1 MSYRIAISF
10 AAAAIGISCIATDA
24 SARGG
29 GGGGGR
35 GGGAPMGGVS
45 MMRSYNLASV
55 PNNASTVRTGVTRSL
70 ANKASNQP
78 VRNQITL
85 RPGPNPGPSGGG
97 AANATGGGAVSATGG
112 GGGAAMEASYVPTS
126 YSGNA
131 TACGRY
137 PYPPCKKVRTQ

>member
-1 MSYRIAISF
+1 
-10 AAAAIGISCIATDA
+10 
-24 SARGG
+24 
-29 GGGGGR
+29 
-35 GGGAPMGGVS
+35 MGGVS
-45 MMRSYNLASV
+45 MMSSYNLAFV
-55 PNNASTVRTGVTRSL
+55 PNDASTVRTGVTRSL

-97 AANATGGGAVSATGG
+97 AVSTTGG
-112 GGGAAMEASYVPTS
+112 GGGAAMGASYVPTS

-137 PYPPCKKVRTQ
+137 PYPPCKKIRTQ

>member
-10 AAAAIGISCIATDA
+10 AAAAIGISCIANDA

-45 MMRSYNLASV
+45 MMRSYNLTSV
-55 PNNASTVRTGVTRSL
+55 PNNASTVRAGVTRGL

-97 AANATGGGAVSATGG
+97 AASGTGG
-112 GGGAAMEASYVPTS
+112 GGGAATGASYVPTS

-131 TACGRY
+131 IACGRY

>member
-1 MSYRIAISF
+1 
-10 AAAAIGISCIATDA
+10 
-24 SARGG
+24 
-29 GGGGGR
+29 
-35 GGGAPMGGVS
+35 MGGVS
-45 MMRSYNLASV
+45 MMSSYNLASV
-55 PNNASTVRTGVTRSL
+55 PNDASTVRTGVTRSL

-97 AANATGGGAVSATGG
+97 AVSTTGG
-112 GGGAAMEASYVPTS
+112 GGGAAMGASYVPTS

-137 PYPPCKKVRTQ
+137 PYPPCKKIRTQ